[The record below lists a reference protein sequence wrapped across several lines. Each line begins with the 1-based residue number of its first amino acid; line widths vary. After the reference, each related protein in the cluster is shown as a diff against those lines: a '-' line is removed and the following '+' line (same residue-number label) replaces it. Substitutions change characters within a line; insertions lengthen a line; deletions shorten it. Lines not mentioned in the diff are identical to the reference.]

1 MDNSDRK
8 GFLATLGEV
17 CEKCGFVV
25 HSYVVMHNHWQAS
38 ACETP
43 AGNLVAGMKRFQEP
57 TPRDSTLGIG
67 WPDTSFAGRY
77 KAVLVDRGDDYYGRL
92 VSD

>member
-43 AGNLVAGMKRFQEP
+43 AGNLVAGMKRFQGTYTARFNARIRWP
-57 TPRDSTLGIG
+57 GTSLPGATRCTRCSVLRTLQ
-67 WPDTSFAGRY
+67 RY
-77 KAVLVDRGDDYYGRL
+77 
-92 VSD
+92 